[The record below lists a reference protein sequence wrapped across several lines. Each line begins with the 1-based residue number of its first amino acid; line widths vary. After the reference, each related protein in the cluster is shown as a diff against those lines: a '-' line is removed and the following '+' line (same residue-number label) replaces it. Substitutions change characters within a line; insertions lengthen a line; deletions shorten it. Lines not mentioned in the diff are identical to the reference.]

1 MLSIEPAYGVE
12 EGCSSADLLY
22 FLEEDEVVP
31 FDFSVFLFL
40 QQVLLLLVETHPR
53 VVVMLAEESLLQ
65 KHPLLLPR
73 IAHLPGT
80 RLKPFVCG
88 CAPP

>member
-1 MLSIEPAYGVE
+1 
-12 EGCSSADLLY
+12 
-22 FLEEDEVVP
+22 
-31 FDFSVFLFL
+31 
-40 QQVLLLLVETHPR
+40 
-53 VVVMLAEESLLQ
+53 MLAEESLLQ